1 MKQRIA
7 VRASMALALLVSYA
21 MAADALKSGPQVGES
36 IPGPFNVLN
45 CSGKESGKSNCQV

>member
-7 VRASMALALLVSYA
+7 VGASLAVVLALSSA

-36 IPGPFNVLN
+36 IPGAFNVLN
-45 CSGKESGKSNCQV
+45 CSGKDAGKSNCQV